1 VGDFISDMSR
11 TDFVKQ
17 FVRAFLEPGYFARFI
32 RFLGNLVPN
41 VGPLTF
47 LQALTDNVKQ
57 IFFMHTETI
66 QSVRKGNLHRS
77 GQEDPAS

>member
-32 RFLGNLVPN
+32 GFLGNLVSN
-41 VGPLTF
+41 VGPLKNS
-47 LQALTDNVKQ
+47 LQAAA
-57 IFFMHTETI
+57 
-66 QSVRKGNLHRS
+66 
-77 GQEDPAS
+77 GQREADLFHAYRDHPIST